1 MSPSS
6 TKLKQ
11 FLSEISDVQARYQY
25 RLEAQL
31 NVTVKGIV
39 PQLVAVEVIPPKKE
53 IIKKIKKESHGRP
66 KPSTI

>member
-11 FLSEISDVQARYQY
+11 FLAEISDVQAKYQY
-25 RLEAQL
+25 AIEAQISY
-31 NVTVKGIV
+31 TSKGII
-39 PQLVAVEVIPPKKE
+39 PQLTVVEVIPPKKE